1 MKFKR
6 VGREELKKGGYE
18 KEEVK
23 AWKRE
28 NKERIEN
35 YANALSNFRRH
46 FYAAPMEKAF
56 RAVKSGTLKYD
67 QIRKIS

>member
-1 MKFKR
+1 M
-6 VGREELKKGGYE
+6 KKGGYE

-28 NKERIEN
+28 NKERIEK
-35 YANALSNFRRH
+35 YANSLSNFRRN

-56 RAVKSGTLKYD
+56 RAVKEGIESFKY
-67 QIRKIS
+67 